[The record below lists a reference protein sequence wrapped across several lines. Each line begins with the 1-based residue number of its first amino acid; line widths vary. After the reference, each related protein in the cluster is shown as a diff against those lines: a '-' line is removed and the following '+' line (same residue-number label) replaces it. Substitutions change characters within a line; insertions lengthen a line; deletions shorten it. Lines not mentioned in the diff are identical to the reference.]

1 MLRKRVIV
9 HTLLFA
15 QCVNNNTLLFA
26 QCVNNNTLLFAQC
39 VNSNKKTT
47 NVEFCRT
54 LKMD

>member
-9 HTLLFA
+9 H
-15 QCVNNNTLLFA
+15 TLLFA

>member
-9 HTLLFA
+9 H
-15 QCVNNNTLLFA
+15 
-26 QCVNNNTLLFAQC
+26 TLLFAQC

-54 LKMD
+54 LRID